1 MKKRQLLKTTAC
13 AVVFVPFCAIAQQ
26 QAPQLPPLPMDAEVR
41 YGKLD
46 NGLTYYIRHNE
57 LPKDRAEFY
66 IAQKV
71 GSIQE
76 EEDQRGLAHF
86 LEHMAFNGTKNFPGK
101 SMLDYLEKNG
111 VKFGTN
117 VNAYTSIDETV
128 YNLSGVPT
136 INPGLIDSCLLILH
150 DWSGFISLE
159 DEEIDNERGVIHE
172 EWRTRS
178 NPFLR
183 MYEETVLP
191 AMFPDNRYGHR
202 MPIGLMEVVN
212 NFPYQTLKDY
222 YDKWYRP
229 DLQGIVIVGDIN
241 VDSIEARIK
250 EMWADIPAHENPA
263 ERIYY
268 PVQNN
273 EETIVAIGSDK
284 EATKNFITVNYKME
298 TLPDFV
304 KQSQL
309 GFVMSLA
316 DDMIVSMLNNRFHE
330 VIQKPDAP
338 FLVAGVD
345 KGQYIF
351 AKTKD
356 AFDVQINFK
365 EGDWEKGLVK
375 ALELVNSA
383 KTYGFTDSEYDR
395 VKADIL
401 SSYENAYNERDK
413 VKNGQYVQEY
423 LNHFLNAEP
432 TPGIELEYEIVKQIL
447 EQLPLEQ
454 VNQLMS
460 QYVTDNNIA
469 IMYMGVEKE
478 GIKTPNQEE
487 ILAVFNA
494 ANQTEPVAYVD
505 NVITEPLIAKL
516 PKAGKVKKQE
526 NGKFET
532 TIWTL
537 SNGAKVIFKPT
548 DFKKDQI
555 TMQAVSFGG
564 SSLLPESDLINTK
577 VLGSVLNIG
586 GVGNFSATDLKKVLS
601 GKKASASV
609 AIGDVTESVNASST
623 PKDLE
628 TMLQLVYLN
637 FTAPRMDQEAFDAWK
652 QRTATTLENYS
663 LNPDAVISDSIT
675 ATLYSHNPKAIR
687 LQKEELDLID
697 YSRINDIRKE
707 RFANAGDFT
716 FVFSGNINPEEAKPL
731 IEQYIASLPSNK
743 KKEAYKV
750 NSPDVAKGKVEN
762 RFTVPMTTPKVT
774 VFNVYS
780 GDMEYNLK
788 NVTLMN
794 ILQQV
799 MSNIYIET
807 IREEEGGTYGVG
819 VRGSLDKVKNDYVI
833 YYSFDTGEEKRARLE
848 ERAYAEFNKVAEEGF
863 KPEILNKVKEYL
875 NKSYQDNLKE
885 NGYWAGVIMNNYL
898 WGNDTYTEYK
908 DILDSIT
915 LDDVQQFAKK
925 YFHQATEFRL

>member
-1 MKKRQLLKTTAC
+1 
-13 AVVFVPFCAIAQQ
+13 
-26 QAPQLPPLPMDAEVR
+26 MDPEVR
-41 YGKLD
+41 YGVLD

-71 GSIQE
+71 GAIQE

-136 INPGLIDSCLLILH
+136 TNPGLIDSCLLILH
-150 DWSGFISLE
+150 DWSGFIALE
-159 DEEIDNERGVIHE
+159 DEEVDNERAVIHE

-183 MYEETVLP
+183 MYEETILP
-191 AMFPDNRYGHR
+191 TMFPDNRYGHR

-212 NFPYQTLKDY
+212 NFPYQALKDY
-222 YDKWYRP
+222 YEKWYRP

-250 EMWADIPAHENPA
+250 EMWADIPAQENPA

-268 PVQNN
+268 PVADNK
-273 EETIVAIGSDK
+273 EPIIAIGSDK
-284 EATKNFITVNYKME
+284 EATRNFLTVNYKTE
-298 TLPDFV
+298 ALPAMV

-316 DDMIVSMLNNRFHE
+316 DNMIESMLNNRYYE
-330 VIQKPDAP
+330 ITQKPDAP
-338 FLVAGVD
+338 FLGAAAGR
-345 KGQYIF
+345 GQYIF

-356 AFDVQINFK
+356 AFVVQLGFK
-365 EGDWEKGLVK
+365 EGEWDKGLAK
-375 ALELVNSA
+375 AIEVVNSA
-383 KTYGFTDSEYDR
+383 KTYGFSQSEYDR
-395 VKADIL
+395 AKADIL
-401 SSYENAYNERDK
+401 SEYENAFNEKDK
-413 VKNGQYVQEY
+413 RKNKEYVQEY

-432 TPGIELEYEIVKQIL
+432 TPGIDLEYEIVKQIL
-447 EQLPLEQ
+447 DGLPLDQ
-454 VNQLMS
+454 VNMLMS
-460 QYVTDNNIA
+460 QYITDENIA
-469 IMYMGVEKE
+469 IMYMGIDKE
-478 GIKTPNQEE
+478 GIVTPTREDV
-487 ILAVFNA
+487 LAAFNKA
-494 ANQTEPVAYVD
+494 SQAEAVSYVD
-505 NVITEPLIAKL
+505 NVITEPLIANM
-516 PKAGKVKKQE
+516 PKKGKVKKQE
-526 NGKFET
+526 KGKFET

-555 TMQAVSFGG
+555 TMEAVSFGG
-564 SSLLPESDLINTK
+564 TSLLPDNDIVNTK
-577 VLGSVLNIG
+577 AISSVLNLG
-586 GVGNFSATDLKKVLS
+586 GVGNFSVTDLNKALS
-601 GKKASASV
+601 GKKVSVSAS
-609 AIGDVTESVNASST
+609 IGAATESIKGTTT
-623 PKDLE
+623 PKDFE

-637 FTAPRMDQEAFDAWK
+637 FTSPRMDQEAYAAWK
-652 QRTATTLENYS
+652 QRAAVTIENYA
-663 LNPDAVISDSIT
+663 LNPDAVISDSIS
-675 ATLYSHNPKAIR
+675 ATMYSHNPKTTR
-687 LQKEELDLID
+687 LNLEELEMID

-707 RFANAGDFT
+707 RFANAGDFV

-743 KKEAYKV
+743 KREKYIKNTPV
-750 NSPDVAKGKVEN
+750 VASGKTEN

-780 GDMEYNLK
+780 GDLEYNLR
-788 NVTLMN
+788 NTTLMN
-794 ILQQV
+794 ILNQV
-799 MSNIYIET
+799 LNNIYVET

-819 VRGSLDKVKNDYVI
+819 VRGYIDQIHNKSVL
-833 YYSFDTGEEKRARLE
+833 YYSFDTGEDKRDRLE
-848 ERAYAEFNKVAEEGF
+848 QRANAEFVKVAEEGF
-863 KPEILNKVKEYL
+863 KPEILTKVKEYL

-885 NGYWAGVIMNNYL
+885 NGYWANVIMDQYL
-898 WGNDTYTEYK
+898 WNMDTNSDYK
-908 DILDSIT
+908 KILDEIT
-915 LDDVQQFAKK
+915 IEDVRQFAKTLLDNNNRI
-925 YFHQATEFRL
+925 QVVGTGTEIAE